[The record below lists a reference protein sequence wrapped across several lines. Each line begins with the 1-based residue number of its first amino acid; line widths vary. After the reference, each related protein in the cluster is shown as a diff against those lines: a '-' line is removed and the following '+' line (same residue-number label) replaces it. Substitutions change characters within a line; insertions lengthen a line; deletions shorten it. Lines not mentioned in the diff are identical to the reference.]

1 MKSKKYKK
9 FEIKSVLVLLLTMA
23 MFSSCDER
31 WEEMNTDPN
40 QLSTLPDEYLFT
52 NAVRQTFRD
61 QFERFDID
69 FGGQFAH
76 IWISNSWNREADKY
90 NDIQSQG
97 DIYERVFQGVYN
109 GPIRN
114 IVEVMQM
121 TGPGGDFENSAR
133 YAQASIIGTL
143 NFSRLTDFFGD
154 IPYFEGGM
162 GKYDILKPVYDDQEV
177 IYSDMVSRLEQAIS
191 LLKAAS
197 DSDIYS
203 PTEDPLFAGDRDN
216 WISFANSLRLRL
228 AMHARFADPGTYND
242 VITECLGEVLIEE
255 NSQNVKLDM
264 EDSNNTSLYNPWH
277 AKIIDYQA
285 SLYTLNWSAKF
296 IDALKDTNDPRL
308 AFFAT
313 KNSSDEYVGMPN
325 GLADTYYSGWSRA
338 NSSLATEAFLAKDQP
353 MYLMAASEI
362 YFLRAEAALFGLGS
376 GDANTLYQTGIEM
389 AMDQWSIE
397 DSLVTKYLSEEAE
410 ASLFGDQENSFRQ
423 IATQLWI
430 SFVPTTFEG
439 WTTIRRTGYPV
450 IEQRTSDMYSQGV
463 TDGYMPTR
471 LKYPFTVEASVNGA
485 NQQAAI
491 ENMGGNKIDL
501 PLWWDVR

>member
-1 MKSKKYKK
+1 MKSKKY
-9 FEIKSVLVLLLTMA
+9 IKLGLQRVLVLFLILA
-23 MFSSCDER
+23 MLPACDER

-40 QLSTLPDEYLFT
+40 RLSSLPDEYLFT

-69 FGGQFAH
+69 FGGQFGH

-97 DIYERVFQGVYN
+97 DIYERVFRGVYN
-109 GPIRN
+109 GSIRN

-133 YAQASIIGTL
+133 HAQANIIATL

-162 GKYDILKPVYDDQEV
+162 GKYDILKPVYDSQEM
-177 IYSDMVSRLEQAIS
+177 IYEDMVSRLQDAIS
-191 LLKAAS
+191 VLKAAS
-197 DSDIYS
+197 DSEIYPS
-203 PTEDPLFAGDRDN
+203 TEDPLFAGNRDN
-216 WISFANSLRLRL
+216 WIRFANSLRLRL
-228 AMHARFADPGTYND
+228 AMHARFVDPTTYNA

-255 NSQNVKLDM
+255 NSQNVKLAM

-277 AKIIDYQA
+277 NKYIDSQA
-285 SLYTLNWSAKF
+285 GLYTLNWSEKF
-296 IDALKDTNDPRL
+296 IETLKASNDPRL

-313 KNSSDEYVGMPN
+313 KNNDDEYLGMPN
-325 GLADTYYSGWSRA
+325 GLNDTYYSGWSRA
-338 NSSLATEAFLAKDQP
+338 NSSLATEEFFAKDQP
-353 MYLMAASEI
+353 MYHMVASEI

-397 DSLVTKYLSEEAE
+397 DSLVTKFLTEEAE

-430 SFVPTTFEG
+430 SFVPAAFEG

-450 IEQRTSDMYSQGV
+450 IEQRTSDMYSKGV

-471 LKYPFTVEASVNGA
+471 LKYPFTVEASVNGV

-491 ENMGGNKIDL
+491 ESMGGDKIDL

>member
-1 MKSKKYKK
+1 MKRTKNNI
-9 FEIKSVLVLLLTMA
+9 FGIKRMLILLITLS
-23 MFSSCDER
+23 MFSACDER

-40 QLSTLPDEYLFT
+40 QLSTLPNEYLFT
-52 NAVRQTFRD
+52 NAVRGTFMD

-76 IWISNSWNREADKY
+76 VWISNSWNREADKY

-114 IVEVMQM
+114 IVEVLEL
-121 TGPGGDFENSAR
+121 TGPGGDSENQAR
-133 YAQASIIGTL
+133 YAQAKIIATL
-143 NFSRLTDFFGD
+143 NFSRLSDFYGD

-177 IYSDMVSRLEQAIS
+177 IYSDMVAGLQEAITV
-191 LLKAAS
+191 LKSAS

-203 PTEDPLFAGDRDN
+203 SAEDPLYAGDRDK
-216 WISFANSLRLRL
+216 WIRFANSLRLRL
-228 AMHARFADPGTYND
+228 AMHARFVDPATYGN
-242 VITECLGEVLIEE
+242 VIDECLGEDLIED
-255 NSQNVKLDM
+255 NSQNAKLEM
-264 EDSNNTSLYNPWH
+264 EDSNNPSLYNPWY

-285 SLYTLNWSAKF
+285 GLYTMNWSEKF
-296 IDALKDTNDPRL
+296 IDELLGTNDPRL

-313 KNSSDEYVGMPN
+313 KNNDDVYLGMPN
-325 GLADTYYSGWSRA
+325 GLADTYYSSWSRA
-338 NSSLATEAFLAKDQP
+338 NSSVATEEFLAKDQP
-353 MYLMAASEI
+353 MYHMCASEI
-362 YFLRAEAALFGLGS
+362 FLLRAEAALFNLGS
-376 GDANTLYQTGIEM
+376 GDANGLYQTGIEM

-397 DSLVTKYLSEEAE
+397 DSLVMKFLTEEAE
-410 ASLFGDQENSFRQ
+410 ASLYGDQENMFRQ

-430 SFVPTTFEG
+430 SFVPNTFEG

-450 IEQRTSDMYSQGV
+450 IEQRTSDMYSKGV

-471 LKYPFTVEASVNGA
+471 IKYPFTVEKSVNGE
-485 NQQAAI
+485 NQDAAI
-491 ENMGGNKIDL
+491 TNMGGDKIDL
-501 PLWWDVR
+501 QLWWDVR